1 MKRFWNNKNCVFV
14 AVAAMASAL
23 ASSCSSKSETTV
35 GGTSQ
40 CITAFKHISV
50 DTTMTLFSNY
60 EKPDCRL
67 QLNFDIPA
75 NASSK
80 ETLELSNALIVS
92 LTQDGTYANGKNNDP
107 EAMLRN
113 YTKTYI
119 RNYLEE
125 GNDAINNFGDDMVG
139 AATWMSYE
147 EKCDGTTLYK
157 DNNIFSYSVRTY
169 SYTGGAHG
177 NSTNCVASLD
187 LKNRRNITLECLFTE
202 TAIGQIRE
210 MMVDYLKDDYQL
222 LNEEFDVTENFY
234 LSDQGVTFIYDP
246 FEIAAYSYGEIA
258 IPLTWDKVRPLV
270 SENSPL
276 RNNPLVTP
284 VTAESL

>member
-1 MKRFWNNKNCVFV
+1 MKRFWNIKNYGFM
-14 AVAAMASAL
+14 AVATLASAL
-23 ASSCSSKSETTV
+23 AGSCSSKSETAV
-35 GGTSQ
+35 GVAPQGITS
-40 CITAFKHISV
+40 FKHISV

-67 QLNFDIPA
+67 QLNFDLPA
-75 NASSK
+75 AASSQNV
-80 ETLELSNALIVS
+80 LELTNTLIVT
-92 LTQDGTYANGKNNDP
+92 LTQDGTYASDKNNDP
-107 EAMLRN
+107 EMMIRN

-147 EKCDGTTLYK
+147 ENCDGTALYN
-157 DNNIFSYSVRTY
+157 DNDVFSYSVRIY

-187 LKNRRNITLECLFTE
+187 LKNLRNVTLDYLFAE
-202 TAIGQIRE
+202 PAIGQIRE
-210 MMVDYLKDDYQL
+210 MMVDYLKNDYQL

-234 LSDQGVTFIYDP
+234 LSDKGITFIYDP

-258 IPLTWDKVRPLV
+258 ITLGWDQLRPLV
-270 SENSPL
+270 SDNSPL
-276 RNNPLVTP
+276 KQNQLITP
-284 VTAESL
+284 VTTE